1 MRERMNDIVARYNSV
16 RAQEQKE
23 KALFRARQEVEINA
37 NGTSGYTIKR
47 GAQQGKVLKHIRIEP
62 RQ

>member
-1 MRERMNDIVARYNSV
+1 MRERMNDIVARHSSLK
-16 RAQEQKE
+16 AQEQKE

-47 GAQQGKVLKHIRIEP
+47 GAQRGKVLKHIRIEP

>member
-1 MRERMNDIVARYNSV
+1 MRERMNDIVARYSSV
-16 RAQEQKE
+16 KAQEQKE

-37 NGTSGYTIKR
+37 NGTSGYTIKH